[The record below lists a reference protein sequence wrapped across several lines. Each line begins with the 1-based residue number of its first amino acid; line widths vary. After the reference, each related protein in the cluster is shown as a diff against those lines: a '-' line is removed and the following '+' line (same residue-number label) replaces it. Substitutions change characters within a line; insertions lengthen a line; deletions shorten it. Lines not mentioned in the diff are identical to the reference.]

1 MIVRGSNE
9 LLLELHQLDRL
20 IDLRALWDFA
30 VCLDEGSDF
39 LTEVHDIH
47 SIIDFFKT
55 CSPHNSGMGFL
66 SKELKCL
73 WLALQW

>member
-30 VCLDEGSDF
+30 VCLDMIFIQLLTFLKLAVLITAEWDF
-39 LTEVHDIH
+39 YQR
-47 SIIDFFKT
+47 
-55 CSPHNSGMGFL
+55 N
-66 SKELKCL
+66 
-73 WLALQW
+73 